1 MLAHQGRGYF
11 GTTFA
16 RVWDVFSPSSPS
28 FFWKSHG
35 EVISWQFWTNTR
47 RTRRSAD
54 GVFQL
59 DSTSSASKCR
69 RRPARAVPLPPP
81 APPPPPPPARS
92 GHIFF
97 RVELL
102 IPVLRTR
109 TAGCQILNLRAG
121 SGWSCARRRR
131 EVGSIRSQRGS
142 GAAGCCRL
150 NAVGGTSQL
159 LFLIPRDFP
168 TFKSYICAPPPTP
181 PQKNNLKVLRATPF
195 IHPPASTIQELLIWS
210 LPPFNFSFYVRLM
223 LDPGNGGVL
232 SATFQQSPA
241 FADDRAHLLSPD
253 LMPPP
258 WPSALSLDVKT
269 DRHLWISWLQKP
281 SSREHFNKEELLS
294 GSLKGTQ
301 LWSLVSWS
309 LDRNWN
315 IQLFSVWIKNIIRD

>member
-168 TFKSYICAPPPTP
+168 TFKSYICAPPPHP
-181 PQKNNLKVLRATPF
+181 PPKKQPQSFKGYTFYTSSSIHNTGTTHLIVAPLQLLVLRPSHAGSWQRW
-195 IHPPASTIQELLIWS
+195 ST
-210 LPPFNFSFYVRLM
+210 FCNFSAVTCFCRWQ
-223 LDPGNGGVL
+223 G
-232 SATFQQSPA
+232 SPA
-241 FADDRAHLLSPD
+241 Q
-253 LMPPP
+253 P
-258 WPSALSLDVKT
+258 WSDAPTLTLCFEFGCENRQASVNQLTAKA
-269 DRHLWISWLQKP
+269 K
-281 SSREHFNKEELLS
+281 
-294 GSLKGTQ
+294 LKGA
-301 LWSLVSWS
+301 L
-309 LDRNWN
+309 
-315 IQLFSVWIKNIIRD
+315 